1 LDSDAN
7 LPPLVRARNAA
18 CHTQIAL
25 AQGDLAT
32 ATRWADQMWDDADA
46 SSFYPGLNLPR
57 ARLLMA
63 QEHKEAAKQW
73 LESCCET
80 ATQKGIKWGM
90 VRACTLQALVAPE
103 WDAALPFLAEALTMA
118 EPEGLV
124 RTFIDEGAPLAALL
138 QRAAEQ
144 GIACP
149 YAQRLLAAWE
159 ADVLRKTG
167 ENAPSPPQPLIE
179 PLSQRELEVLRLAA
193 EGLTNL
199 EIAQTLYVSINTV
212 KTHLRNIYG
221 KLGVTNRRA
230 ATAKATALGLIP

>member
-1 LDSDAN
+1 
-7 LPPLVRARNAA
+7 
-18 CHTQIAL
+18 
-25 AQGDLAT
+25 
-32 ATRWADQMWDDADA
+32 M
-46 SSFYPGLNLPR
+46 
-57 ARLLMA
+57 
-63 QEHKEAAKQW
+63 
-73 LESCCET
+73 
-80 ATQKGIKWGM
+80 
-90 VRACTLQALVAPE
+90 QALVAPE

-179 PLSQRELEVLRLAA
+179 PLSQRELEVLSLAA
-193 EGLTNL
+193 EGLTNQ

-221 KLGVTNRRA
+221 KLGVTTRREA
-230 ATAKATALGLIP
+230 AAKATALGLIP